1 MELKKFHLIGII
13 GALILLVV
21 DIIFFRNDPLFYF
34 LFGIAIVILFLPF
47 VVNIITESKVARD
60 KDERFLEFARNLAES
75 VKTGTPIG
83 KSILNMRTRNF
94 GVLTPHVEKLANQ
107 ISLGIPLSKAFETF
121 SYDTGS
127 IAIRRAVN
135 LFKEAESAGGRVDKI
150 LDSVANSIYQIE
162 KLKKE
167 RKAGIAS
174 LVVQGYLIFF
184 IFIAIMLIMQFKV
197 LPITEGL
204 GNLGAVTS
212 FENPSDPDLNES
224 GFMSIEKLTR
234 PFLYLLLIQGFF
246 IGLTIGKLSDGTLRA
261 GIKHS
266 FAMMLAAFLISTGAN
281 AYSSAGI

>member
-13 GALILLVV
+13 GALIILVV

-34 LFGIAIVILFLPF
+34 LFGIAIVILLLPF
-47 VVNIITESKVARD
+47 VVNVIAEGKVARD

-127 IAIRRAVN
+127 ITIRRAVN
-135 LFKEAESAGGRVDKI
+135 LFKEAESAGGRVDRI

-204 GNLGAVTS
+204 GNLGAIT
-212 FENPSDPDLNES
+212 NPANPDLNET
-224 GFMSIEKLTR
+224 GVVSIEKLTR

-281 AYSSAGI
+281 AYSAAGV